1 MCALV
6 CAPVCTCRKWWEGP
20 GVAAERER
28 WHSNTPWHTW
38 IPEAYTCP
46 VGSLSPERVVS
57 ASGTACGQTALDGSQ
72 TGIEDEAGGNATPFS
87 LGK

>member
-1 MCALV
+1 M
-6 CAPVCTCRKWWEGP
+6 
-20 GVAAERER
+20 AAERER

-38 IPEAYTCP
+38 VPEAYTCP
-46 VGSLSPERVVS
+46 VGSLSPIRVVS

-87 LGK
+87 LGKCQVLLL